1 MLPTLDEEQGLRNVL
16 PEIPTKKL
24 AHMGWNINIWV
35 VDGGSED
42 ETIAIAIAHG
52 CEVVKQ
58 AGSGK
63 GAAMRTGFTKFLL
76 SLIHI

>member
-1 MLPTLDEEQGLRNVL
+1 MKSLVVMLPTLDEEQGLRNVL

-42 ETIAIAIAHG
+42 ESFRLK
-52 CEVVKQ
+52 E
-58 AGSGK
+58 
-63 GAAMRTGFTKFLL
+63 RN
-76 SLIHI
+76 

>member
-42 ETIAIAIAHG
+42 ETIAIAKEHG
-52 CEVVKQ
+52 RK
-58 AGSGK
+58 
-63 GAAMRTGFTKFLL
+63 
-76 SLIHI
+76 